1 MKKKLRYLTGVAV
14 GLSLLASWL
23 AFSAPAATE
32 GDSGGVKA
40 FVGARIIDGTGK
52 PAIQKATL
60 VVRNGKIEAVGPSVK
75 VPAGAQRIDAAGK
88 TIVPGL
94 ISGHSHVNNASE
106 LDRYAR
112 YGITT
117 VFSLSGDKELEIRE
131 QVRAEQWTPGLTR
144 A

>member
-1 MKKKLRYLTGVAV
+1 MNKKVQYTMALAFPL
-14 GLSLLASWL
+14 LLLAGWL
-23 AFSAPAATE
+23 ALSSFAATE
-32 GDSGGVKA
+32 GDSGNLKA

-52 PAIQKATL
+52 PAMQKATL

-75 VPAGAQRIDAAGK
+75 VPAGAQQIDAAGK

-117 VFSLSGDKELEIRE
+117 VFSLSGDKELEIRDE
-131 QVRAEQWTPGLTR
+131 VRAKEWTPG
-144 A
+144 